1 MTGALL
7 HDPILDSVERS
18 PDATA
23 VVMGGERLTYAELD
37 RLADR
42 LAGSLLERGC
52 GAGERVCLL
61 APKSPATVAA
71 MIATLRIGCAYVP
84 VDVAG
89 PVARSTQVVAA
100 TQAAAAFVLGDGA
113 ALAELLVA
121 QGVITSDLPVVDLSE
136 GAPTGD
142 AGGSIRPAPQ
152 TKASDPAHILFTSG
166 STGRPK
172 GIVVTH
178 ASARAYID
186 WAIAHFHI
194 RPGDRCSGHP
204 PLHFDLS
211 TFDVYATLAAGGE
224 LHLVPPQ
231 IVLPRQLVDYILDS
245 ELDQLFCVPSAMS
258 YLSAFGAVPA
268 DGFPSLRRILWCGEV
283 LPTPVLIEWM
293 SRHPSAR
300 FTNLYGPTEATIASS
315 HYDVEVAPTDPGQAV
330 PIGTACVGEELLVLD
345 DDGSPADDGD
355 VGELCIGGI
364 GLSPGYWRDPDTTAK
379 AFISDPRAG
388 GADGADGAGRAGGR
402 IYRTGDLARRSPDGL
417 FHFIGRRD
425 SQIKHRGYRIELG
438 EVEVAVVAL
447 PAVSECAVVAVPTDG
462 FEGTVI
468 CCAVVLRAADVD
480 GATAHLRA
488 ELTTRLPAY
497 MLPTRW
503 RLMDVLPK
511 NVNGKIDRRELRERF
526 EAELAAS

>member
-7 HDPILDSVERS
+7 HDPIDDSVDRS

-37 RLADR
+37 RLAER
-42 LAGSLLERGC
+42 LAGSLRERGC
-52 GAGERVCLL
+52 RPGERVCLL

-84 VDVAG
+84 VDVTG
-89 PVARSTQVVAA
+89 PVRRSAQIVAA
-100 TQAAAAFVLGDGA
+100 SRASAAFVLGDGA
-113 ALAELLVA
+113 GLADALAAE
-121 QGVITSDLPVVDLSE
+121 GVLDPDLPMVDLGPDAAAS
-136 GAPTGD
+136 GD
-142 AGGSIRPAPQ
+142 AGVSRQ
-152 TKASDPAHILFTSG
+152 FETTASDPAHILFTSG

-172 GIVVTH
+172 GVVVTH
-178 ASARAYID
+178 AAARAYID
-186 WAIAHFHI
+186 WAIAHFDI

-231 IVLPRQLVDYILDS
+231 LLLPREFADYILDS

-258 YLSAFGAVPA
+258 YLLAFGAIPA
-268 DGFPSLRRILWCGEV
+268 EGFSSLRRIIWCGEV

-315 HYDVEVAPTDPGQAV
+315 YHDIDVAPTNPSQPV
-330 PIGTACVGEELLVLD
+330 PIGTACAGEELLVLD
-345 DDGSPADDGD
+345 EDGSLAADEV

-364 GLSPGYWRDPDTTAK
+364 GLSPGYWRDPEATAN
-379 AFISDPRAG
+379 AFIPDPRAG
-388 GADGADGAGRAGGR
+388 GTAGR
-402 IYRTGDLARRSPDGL
+402 IYRTGDLARRDADGL

-438 EVEVAVVAL
+438 EIEVALAAL
-447 PAVSECAVVAVPTDG
+447 APVSECAVVAVPTGG

-468 CCAVVLRAADVD
+468 CCAAVLRARAVD
-480 GATAHLRA
+480 GTTAQLRA
-488 ELTTRLPAY
+488 ELITRLPGY
-497 MLPTRW
+497 MIPNRW
-503 RLMDVLPK
+503 QLMDALPK
-511 NVNGKIDRRELRERF
+511 NDNGKIDRRAIRGRF
-526 EAELAAS
+526 ESELAPR

>member
-23 VVMGGERLTYAELD
+23 VVMGAERLTYAELD

-42 LAGSLLERGC
+42 LAGCLLQCGC
-52 GAGERVCLL
+52 GPGERVCLL

-84 VDVAG
+84 VDVTG
-89 PVARSTQVVAA
+89 PVRRSARIVAA
-100 TQAAAAFVLGDGA
+100 VQAAAAFVLGDGA
-113 ALAELLVA
+113 VLAEDLA
-121 QGVITSDLPVVDLSE
+121 AEGVIASDLPLVDLSG
-136 GAPTGD
+136 GAAAGD
-142 AGGSIRPAPQ
+142 VNAAIQRQSE

-186 WAIAHFHI
+186 WAIAHFDI

-224 LHLVPPQ
+224 LHLLPPQ
-231 IVLPRQLVDYILDS
+231 ILLPRQFADYIMDS

-268 DGFPSLRRILWCGEV
+268 EGFPSLRRILWCGEV

-293 SRHPSAR
+293 GRHPSAR
-300 FTNLYGPTEATIASS
+300 FTNLYGPTETTIASS
-315 HYDVEVAPTDPGQAV
+315 HYDVEVVPTDPCQPV
-330 PIGTACVGEELLVLD
+330 PIGTACAGEELLVLD
-345 DDGSPADDGD
+345 EDGSAAADGV

-364 GLSPGYWRDPDTTAK
+364 GLSPGYWRDPETTAK
-379 AFISDPRAG
+379 AFVPDPRAG
-388 GADGADGAGRAGGR
+388 GAGGR
-402 IYRTGDLARRSPDGL
+402 IYRTGDLARRGPDGL

-438 EVEVAVVAL
+438 EIEVAVAAL
-447 PAVSECAVVAVPTDG
+447 SAVSECAVVAVPTDG

-468 CCAVVLRAADVD
+468 CCAAVLSAPDV
-480 GATAHLRA
+480 GGTPAHLRA
-488 ELTTRLPAY
+488 QLTSRLPGY

-511 NVNGKIDRRELRERF
+511 NVNGKIDRREIRERF
-526 EAELAAS
+526 ESELASR

>member
-7 HDPILDSVERS
+7 HDPIFDSVERS
-18 PDATA
+18 PGATA
-23 VVMGGERLTYAELD
+23 VVMGAERLTYAELD

-42 LAGSLLERGC
+42 LAACLLERGC
-52 GAGERVCLL
+52 GPGERVCLL

-84 VDVAG
+84 VDVTG
-89 PVARSTQVVAA
+89 PVRRSAQIVAA
-100 TQAAAAFVLGDGA
+100 TQAAAAFVLGDGDVLAGILA
-113 ALAELLVA
+113 AE
-121 QGVITSDLPVVDLSE
+121 GVIGSDLPLVDLSS
-136 GAPTGD
+136 GAQTGE
-142 AGGSIRPAPQ
+142 ANMQRRSE
-152 TKASDPAHILFTSG
+152 TKSSDPAQILFTSG

-186 WAIAHFHI
+186 WAIAHFDI
-194 RPGDRCSGHP
+194 RPGDRCSGHA

-224 LHLVPPQ
+224 LHLLPPQ
-231 IVLPRQLVDYILDS
+231 ILLPRQFVDYILDS

-268 DGFPSLRRILWCGEV
+268 EGFPSLRRILWCGEV
-283 LPTPVLIEWM
+283 LPTAVLIDWM
-293 SRHPSAR
+293 SRHPNAR

-330 PIGTACVGEELLVLD
+330 PIGTACGGEELLVLD
-345 DDGSPADDGD
+345 DDGSPADDEV

-379 AFISDPRAG
+379 AFIPDPRAG
-388 GADGADGAGRAGGR
+388 GAGGR
-402 IYRTGDLARRSPDGL
+402 IYRTGDLARRDADGL
-417 FHFIGRRD
+417 FHFVGRRD
-425 SQIKHRGYRIELG
+425 SQIKHRGHRIELG
-438 EVEVAVVAL
+438 EIEVAVAAL

-468 CCAVVLRAADVD
+468 CCAAVLRAAGVD
-480 GATAHLRA
+480 GTTAHLRA
-488 ELTTRLPAY
+488 QLTTRLAGY

-503 RLMDVLPK
+503 RLMDMLPK
-511 NVNGKIDRRELRERF
+511 NGNGKIDRRAIREQF
-526 EAELAAS
+526 ESEPATGKPHGS